1 VRERERVLTGAKAI
15 QPNAFGAMRRVRSRI
30 FAGMP
35 LQAKSANL
43 RSLQLM
49 DSTGL
54 VPRLQP
60 PTARFGFA
68 NPEKRLGIE
77 GSSSPGTGFRIPVVM
92 PTCGE

>member
-54 VPRLQP
+54 VPRPQP
-60 PTARFGFA
+60 PTTRFGLA
-68 NPEKRLGIE
+68 NPRNAPAWRDHPRPA
-77 GSSSPGTGFRIPVVM
+77 SGFRIPVVM